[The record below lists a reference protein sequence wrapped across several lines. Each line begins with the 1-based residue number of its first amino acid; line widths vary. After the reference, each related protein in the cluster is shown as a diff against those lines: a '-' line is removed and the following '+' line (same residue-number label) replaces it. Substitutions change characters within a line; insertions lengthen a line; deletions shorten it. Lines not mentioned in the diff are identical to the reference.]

1 MQDASLSFR
10 AATRNRIIER
20 IKRDGT
26 CFINTLSTRRGLRVV
41 GRSDASFV
49 TLNSI
54 QSRIDWRI
62 ARGGM
67 VFNCPSEGDSVS
79 NLDYSGGRKTHRFP
93 PPYGLGLLS
102 FTHRLQPEWRKKAL
116 TGHSPSQHFPS
127 RGRSKIPSRCRGFWI
142 TFRFAPLFRMTT
154 RKIPLRATPHP
165 SISQAR

>member
-1 MQDASLSFR
+1 MQDTSLSFR
-10 AATRNRIIER
+10 AATRNCIIER

-26 CFINTLSTRRGLRVV
+26 CFINTLSTRRGLRLV

-67 VFNCPSEGDSVS
+67 VFNCPSEGDSGSEAGV
-79 NLDYSGGRKTHRFP
+79 THWEYALRAWFAFVHASP
-93 PPYGLGLLS
+93 PTGVTKISPYGTLPI
-102 FTHRLQPEWRKKAL
+102 QP
-116 TGHSPSQHFPS
+116 SPS

-142 TFRFAPLFRMTT
+142 TFRFVPLFRMTK
-154 RKIPLRATPHP
+154 RKYPLQDTPHP
-165 SISQAR
+165 SLPKAR